1 VVLNM
6 KSKETGILRGLI
18 IAAFVSVTGSPVLAQ
33 DVMHLSTDAG
43 ASSITQAVFAPSPQH
58 ASSDVP
64 HAAVQEFALLV
75 EQLETEHGPFDY
87 RLSEPLQTA
96 GIALERQGDFL
107 QALHLY
113 ERALHVTRI
122 NSGLYSEDQIPIVE
136 MLINANVALEN
147 WAVVDNHFRY
157 LHLLYT
163 RLYKDD
169 SPELKRGLAQISD
182 WHVLAINNDFG
193 TDRVD
198 HLREANKLFSR
209 RLAMME
215 GSVPDDDPAMH
226 TLRYNIAITQ
236 YHLRVMSGGGND
248 AIFNRVEEQ
257 YEDQIA
263 ALD

>member
-1 VVLNM
+1 M
-6 KSKETGILRGLI
+6 KIKETGILRGLI

-33 DVMHLSTDAG
+33 EVMLLSTDAG
-43 ASSITQAVFAPSPQH
+43 SSAITQAVFVQPPQYTSDQH
-58 ASSDVP
+58 DAS
-64 HAAVQEFALLV
+64 AQEFVLLV

-96 GIALERQGDFL
+96 AIALERQGDFL
-107 QALHLY
+107 QAVNLY

-122 NSGLYSEDQIPIVE
+122 NSGLYSEDQIAIVE

-163 RLYKDD
+163 RLYEEGT
-169 SPELKRGLAQISD
+169 PELKRGLAQISD

-209 RLAMME
+209 RLEMME
-215 GSVPDDDPAMH
+215 GTVAHDDPAMH

-236 YHLRVMSGGGND
+236 YHLRVMSGGGGND
-248 AIFNRVEEQ
+248 AIFSRLEEQ
-257 YEDQIA
+257 YEDQLA